1 MFLLVKAVLVV
12 ICVLLWW
19 KSQGWIARKIGSN
32 QGVIGDRVHEWTL
45 SWHRYFL
52 NHPRAVNGLLIS
64 SSLVID
70 VLGIFLIA
78 RTLFGE
84 SLRPLLGLV
93 ILFGLRQ
100 LNQLITTLPA
110 PEKMIWRHPGVPSLF
125 VTYGVSNDL
134 FFSGHTAL
142 AVFAALEL
150 ATLGAW
156 WIPVAVAVILFEAGT
171 MIVLRAHWTMDV
183 FAGAVTALWVMA
195 FTRTIAPAVDGGFER
210 LMNVLFS

>member
-1 MFLLVKAVLVV
+1 MVLVAKALLVV

-19 KSQGWIARKIGSN
+19 KSQSWIAQKMGIN
-32 QGVIGDRVHEWTL
+32 QGVIVDRLHDWTA

-52 NHPRAVNGLLIS
+52 HNKKAANALLIS

-78 RTLFGE
+78 RTLFGD

-100 LNQLITTLPA
+100 LNQLMTSLPA
-110 PEKMIWRHPGVPSLF
+110 PEKMIWHNPGVPSIF

-142 AVFAALEL
+142 AVFSAMEL
-150 ATLGAW
+150 AQLGPAW
-156 WIPVAVAVILFEAGT
+156 MALALAIILFEAGT
-171 MIVLRAHWTMDV
+171 MIILRAHWTMDV
-183 FAGAVTALWVMA
+183 FAGAVTALWVMGVTA
-195 FTRTIAPAVDGGFER
+195 AIAPFVDQKFYHLLG
-210 LMNVLFS
+210 LF